1 MPNYGGDL
9 AVHQS
14 ECDSFL
20 SVNGFELPP
29 FFDSIFE
36 ISKVMG
42 LSKLMMFKEILN
54 SSCFWLE
61 KNPKNFELEK
71 CLIQAKRFK

>member
-1 MPNYGGDL
+1 M
-9 AVHQS
+9 HQS

-20 SVNGFELPP
+20 SVNGFEFPP
-29 FFDSIFE
+29 FFDSIVE